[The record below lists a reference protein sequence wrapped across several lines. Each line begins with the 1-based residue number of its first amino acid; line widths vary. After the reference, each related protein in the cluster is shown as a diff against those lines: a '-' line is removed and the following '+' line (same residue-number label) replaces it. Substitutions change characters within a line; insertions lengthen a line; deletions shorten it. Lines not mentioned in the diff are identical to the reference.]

1 MEIVMPQ
8 TQQAA
13 SMPKEWYDQLHELAY
28 GQPADQR
35 PSDSDASRSEKSDAV
50 KWTASATLM
59 RFMPAFRI

>member
-1 MEIVMPQ
+1 MPT

-28 GQPADQR
+28 GQPSDQT
-35 PSDSDASRSEKSDAV
+35 SGESDASRSEKSDAV
-50 KWTASATLM
+50 KWSAAAALL